1 MDCVRRKKGSGIV
14 SIFQLRTATDTR
26 QQIALAQAEGDEMMV
41 YKTAESLYFV
51 MRVDCPFGNF
61 SSFLVCGQ
69 EYRIISANYS

>member
-1 MDCVRRKKGSGIV
+1 MYKRLAKRETGLNHMDCVRRKKGSGIV

-51 MRVDCPFGNF
+51 MRVD
-61 SSFLVCGQ
+61 
-69 EYRIISANYS
+69 

>member
-51 MRVDCPFGNF
+51 MRVD
-61 SSFLVCGQ
+61 
-69 EYRIISANYS
+69 